1 MLATTKFTGAAFVPS
16 QGWVFFGGHKIT
28 MTTAQQLVTLGADW
42 TIGPDLYMSNTTE
55 NMCTL
60 QVKKQIFCNTF

>member
-16 QGWVFFGGHKIT
+16 QGWVFFGGHKMT

-42 TIGPDLYMSNTTE
+42 TIGPNLYMSNTTE

-60 QVKKQIFCNTF
+60 QLANKFFATIF